1 MLNIS
6 VLSAVTGTG
15 ALATAFFKQE
25 NLVKNDIQKIVYIS
39 KSVKKENT
47 ILLPPEEFG
56 NINLYQH
63 FY

>member
-15 ALATAFFKQE
+15 ALAAAFFKQE

-39 KSVKKENT
+39 KSVKK
-47 ILLPPEEFG
+47 
-56 NINLYQH
+56 
-63 FY
+63 